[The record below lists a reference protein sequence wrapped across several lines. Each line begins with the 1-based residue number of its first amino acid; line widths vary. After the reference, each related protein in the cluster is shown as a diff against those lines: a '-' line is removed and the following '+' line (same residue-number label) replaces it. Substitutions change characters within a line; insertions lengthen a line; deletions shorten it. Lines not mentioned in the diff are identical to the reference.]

1 MSQAKAKE
9 NSLKQARKWAKA
21 GDIFMAQSFLNQATA
36 CGFVTNQQVLALN
49 RMIADAREEGRNRR
63 ATHGVAE

>member
-1 MSQAKAKE
+1 MSQAEAKE

-21 GDIFMAQSFLNQATA
+21 GDIFMAQSFLNQATS

-49 RMIADAREEGRNRR
+49 RMLANARDRGRDEDVREK
-63 ATHGVAE
+63 V